1 MKKIHPA
8 SLYFLKVLLM
18 VLSGKKGDRMFGW
31 RKRIG
36 YIAPTVMEVV
46 PYEFYSFAPEG
57 IGLVGVTCNIEDW
70 KPEEYEKGL
79 AMVEK
84 NARYLASRHV
94 DFIIHGGAPLVTNR
108 EPGYDKEFVT
118 QLQNATGIAS
128 TTSIRSGIESLQHLS
143 LRRVALVTPYPEAT
157 NAKVLR
163 FLEHYGFDV
172 VHSACL
178 DIGFKEMQDVPPQ
191 EIYRK
196 TVEAMK
202 QAPGAEGVYMPC
214 PQWCVGD
221 VLDVLE
227 RDLGVPVVS
236 AITAAFFI
244 AFRQLGVRDEIRGHG
259 RLLAAL
265 SETVR

>member
-1 MKKIHPA
+1 
-8 SLYFLKVLLM
+8 
-18 VLSGKKGDRMFGW
+18 
-31 RKRIG
+31 
-36 YIAPTVMEVV
+36 
-46 PYEFYSFAPEG
+46 
-57 IGLVGVTCNIEDW
+57 
-70 KPEEYEKGL
+70 
-79 AMVEK
+79 
-84 NARYLASRHV
+84 
-94 DFIIHGGAPLVTNR
+94 
-108 EPGYDKEFVT
+108 
-118 QLQNATGIAS
+118 
-128 TTSIRSGIESLQHLS
+128 
-143 LRRVALVTPYPEAT
+143 
-157 NAKVLR
+157 
-163 FLEHYGFDV
+163 
-172 VHSACL
+172 
-178 DIGFKEMQDVPPQ
+178 MQDVPPQ